1 MYRTITCKEL
11 DESYIGKTIQVA
23 GWVKVVRDHGGIVFI
38 DLRDKYGFVQ
48 LKTYDDSLLVSL
60 SKESVISVT
69 GTVQKR
75 DEDTIDEKSKLGTIE
90 ILIEKMEVLSRA
102 KHMLPFEIEESRKTS
117 EDIRLKYRYLDLRS
131 GEMQRKIKLRSD
143 VLYDMRTIMREKG
156 FEEIQTPILSV
167 SSPEG
172 ARDYLVPSRVHKGKF
187 YALPQ
192 APQQYKQLLMC
203 AGFDKY
209 FQIAPCFRDEDARA
223 DRSPGEFYQ
232 LDMEMSFA
240 TQEDVFAVCED
251 LLYQIFSKYGT
262 KKMPD
267 KHFVKIPYKEA
278 LIKYGTDKPDLRIK
292 IEMQSLDKI
301 FEKTEFSAFRGK
313 TIEGFSVHADGQP
326 RSFYDKLTEE
336 ILSLGGKG
344 LAWVRVLDD
353 GSLKGPIV
361 KFISEEECEMLK
373 KATKAQV
380 GDDIF
385 VIADD
390 SAKKCFILAST
401 LRTRVGEA
409 LHLKDD
415 SEYKFCWIVDFPMYE
430 KDEDSGEIGFC
441 HNPFSLPQGGLKA
454 LEEKGPLEILAYQ
467 YDVVVDGVELSSGAV
482 RSTDEKT
489 MLKAFEIAG
498 YSAEEVER
506 KFGALYT
513 AFQYGAPPHAGI
525 APGVDRILMLLLG
538 ETSIREV
545 IAFPMSSKAQDLMM
559 GAPSIVTE
567 EQLREIHIKIR

>member
-11 DESYIGKTIQVA
+11 DESYIGKTVQVA
-23 GWVKVVRDHGGIVFI
+23 GFVKVVRDHGGIVFI

-48 LKTYDDSLLVSL
+48 LKTHDDSLLSSL

-75 DEDTIDEKSKLGTIE
+75 DQDTIDEKSKLGKIE
-90 ILIEKMEVLSRA
+90 ILIEKMEVLSKAR
-102 KHMLPFEIEESRKTS
+102 HMLPFEIEDSRKTS
-117 EDIRLKYRYLDLRS
+117 EDVRLKYRYLDLRS
-131 GEMQRKIKLRSD
+131 PEMQRKMKLRSD
-143 VLYDMRTIMREKG
+143 VLFEMRTIMREKD
-156 FEEIQTPILSV
+156 FEEIQTPILTV

-192 APQQYKQLLMC
+192 APQQFKQLLMC
-203 AGFDKY
+203 AGFEKY

-232 LDMEMSFA
+232 LDMEMSYA
-240 TQEDVFAVCED
+240 TQEDVFEVCED
-251 LLYQIFSKYGT
+251 VLYRIFSKFGI

-267 KHFVKIPYKEA
+267 RHFVKIPYKEA
-278 LIKYGTDKPDLRIK
+278 LIKYGTDKPDLRIQ
-292 IEMQSLDKI
+292 IEMQSLDKV
-301 FEKTEFSAFRGK
+301 FEKSEFSAFRGK
-313 TIEGFSVHADGQP
+313 TIEGFSVCASGQP

-344 LAWVRVLDD
+344 LAWVRVLED

-361 KFISEEECEMLK
+361 KFISEQECEDLK
-373 KATKAQV
+373 AATKAKV

-385 VIADD
+385 VIADED
-390 SAKKCFILAST
+390 PSLCFSLAST
-401 LRTRVGEA
+401 LRTRVGET
-409 LHLKDD
+409 LGLKDD

-430 KDEDSGEIGFC
+430 KDKETGEIGFC
-441 HNPFSLPQGGLKA
+441 HNPFSLPQGGLEA
-454 LEEKGPLEILAYQ
+454 LKEKDPLDILAYQ

-482 RSTDEKT
+482 RNTDEET

-498 YSAEEVER
+498 YSQEDVGK

-538 ETSIREV
+538 EKSIREV
-545 IAFPMSSKAQDLMM
+545 VAFPMSSKAQDLMM
-559 GAPSIVTE
+559 GAPSFVTE
-567 EQLREIHIKIR
+567 EQLREIHIKLR